1 MVLFNFWSILHWYL
15 RPIVKWFLRKTTQLC
30 ELQRICYGDRS
41 GTQRTCNIEQSL
53 MLSTTR
59 DVKEV
64 VSFLDAVVKERKF
77 VPINF
82 QEILDPSI
90 NIILRVKKINPKLH
104 DVFIPSFRRCLQQI
118 WSYRQLT
125 DEIEEI
131 RKTQYDSNNSDHEDK
146 LLKLWA
152 LLVPDKPLEA
162 RITKEWQYI
171 GFQVNI
177 MLFHYKVMI
186 YC

>member
-1 MVLFNFWSILHWYL
+1 M
-15 RPIVKWFLRKTTQLC
+15 
-30 ELQRICYGDRS
+30 
-41 GTQRTCNIEQSL
+41 
-53 MLSTTR
+53 
-59 DVKEV
+59 
-64 VSFLDAVVKERKF
+64 
-77 VPINF
+77 
-82 QEILDPSI
+82 
-90 NIILRVKKINPKLH
+90 KKINPKLH

-131 RKTQYDSNNSDHEDK
+131 RKTQYDSNNPDHEDK

-152 LLVPDKPLEA
+152 LLVPNKPLEA